1 MSLYLPFA
9 SAKVSEHHTTKISQV
24 QSSLRVAQPAD
35 EMCIKSIFYNTYG
48 DGFHDV
54 TERVETCHPSEMC
67 RHPEIRE
74 YHRKLR
80 HNKVVERNGLETPL
94 AFVERKPSPLHGDY
108 LRLPPTPR
116 RSKSP
121 SPSRKHESGIY
132 VNGTKVVDISGS
144 KKRHS
149 AARGSERDRVILH
162 APEPPAPARLTRA
175 STMPVD
181 YTPAESQSHHH
192 GAGRDSHRPTTHYR
206 RHVRGG
212 SEFVFIE
219 DEQEQR
225 SRRRATRRSNT
236 THGHSSDFSHSD
248 AAASDA
254 TPAIGKKLRWDDEI
268 ESKIAEQNERIS
280 ARPSVHQGIKGILK
294 HPQRKNADV
303 YDELRRAVKGLDIG
317 SGSKDRRSP
326 PHSDDGYEYDRD
338 RLRARFDEKPR
349 DRKRRSRVSY
359 GTDIYGYQ

>member
-1 MSLYLPFA
+1 
-9 SAKVSEHHTTKISQV
+9 
-24 QSSLRVAQPAD
+24 
-35 EMCIKSIFYNTYG
+35 MCIKSIFYNTYG

-54 TERVETCHPSEMC
+54 TERVDTCHPGEMC

-74 YHRKLR
+74 YHRKFR
-80 HNKVVERNGLETPL
+80 HNKVVDLSGLETPL
-94 AFVERKPSPLHGDY
+94 AFVERKPSPIHGDF
-108 LRLPPTPR
+108 LRIPPTPR

-149 AARGSERDRVILH
+149 ATRGSERDRVILH

-175 STMPVD
+175 STMPAD

-192 GAGRDSHRPTTHYR
+192 SAGANPTVSSTSRERGHRDSHRPTTHYR

-212 SEFVFIE
+212 SEFVYIE

-236 THGHSSDFSHSD
+236 THGHSSDFSHSS
-248 AAASDA
+248 AATSDA
-254 TPAIGKKLRWDDEI
+254 TPAIEKKLRWDDEL

-280 ARPSVHQGIKGILK
+280 ARPAVHQGLKGILK

-303 YDELRRAVKGLDIG
+303 YDELRRAINHLDLA
-317 SGSKDRRSP
+317 SGSKDHRSP
-326 PHSDDGYEYDRD
+326 SHSDDGYEYDRD

-359 GTDIYGYQ
+359 GTDLYGYQ